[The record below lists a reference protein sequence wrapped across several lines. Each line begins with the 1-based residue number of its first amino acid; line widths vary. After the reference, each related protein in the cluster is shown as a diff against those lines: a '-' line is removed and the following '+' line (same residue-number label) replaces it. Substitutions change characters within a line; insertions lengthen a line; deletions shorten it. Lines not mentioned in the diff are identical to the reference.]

1 MLDPSYLNRIRRRE
15 RIAQRVIG
23 LGGAFVVICVLGILV
38 QISWVALPLFFEP
51 DSEIIA
57 RVPTSDEVD
66 RIVAFG
72 VGDFIRTAY
81 VLTRDGSLRYVRLED
96 GETVAEERL
105 ASPAGSDASIVGV
118 VRHGAGQYT
127 LTWSDGSVSRERFA
141 FGSTLDDDDEVVVF
155 PEISRS
161 MGLAAASEDSEA
173 GSSILET
180 ALLPTEEE
188 GFTRVDRFA
197 DGSVRLHV
205 RAVVT
210 SIFGDS
216 ESADY
221 RFELTEDLDDG
232 TVVAI
237 DVALDGRE
245 LIAIS
250 DAGDLLRWEWDFSDS
265 DDIREPE
272 LVDRVRA
279 AAPGA
284 QLTAVSYVFGDES
297 LVVGD
302 DRGGLTRW
310 LPARSETSGN
320 RRELTQIQTLHSHR
334 GSVTLLSPTQRDKSI
349 VSLDASG
356 TATLAHTTSER
367 RLLDF
372 TTDAPLVH
380 VSINARSDAFA
391 GLDGRGTIHVWELD
405 VPHPEVSMKTLFG
418 EVWYEGYDEP
428 QFRWESSA
436 ATQDSEPKISLVPLL
451 FGTIKGTLYAMLF
464 AVPVAV
470 LGALYTSQ
478 FLSPRMRGIVK
489 PLIEIMAAIPSVV
502 IGFLAAHWFAPILQ
516 KSMTGLFLSFAL
528 FPVIVLGVVAL
539 WDRYGAAGRVLGK
552 RREGYEFLLLAP
564 VIAMAMWI
572 LVKVGDFAEP
582 IIFGSDLQTFL
593 FEGLGVVYDP
603 RNSIVIAFALGFAVV
618 PIIFTI
624 AEDSLSNVPRSLSA
638 GSLALGASRWQTA
651 WRVILPAGAPGI
663 FAATMIGLGRAIGET
678 MIVLMATG
686 NTAIMDWSPFNGMRT
701 ISANIATE
709 AAEAPHLGS
718 LYRVLFLSAVILFV
732 MTFILN
738 TIAEI
743 VRHRIRRKYARF

>member
-23 LGGAFVVICVLGILV
+23 LGGAFVVICVLGILF
-38 QISWVALPLFFEP
+38 QISWVALPLFLEP
-51 DSEIIA
+51 DAEIRA
-57 RVPTSDEVD
+57 RVPTSGEVD
-66 RIVAFG
+66 RVVAFG
-72 VGDFIRTAY
+72 VGEYIETAY
-81 VLTRDGSLRYVRLED
+81 VLTRDGALRYVLLED
-96 GETVAEERL
+96 GKTIAEERL
-105 ASPAGSDASIVGV
+105 ASPGADDASIVGV
-118 VRHGAGQYT
+118 VRHGAGRYS

-141 FGSTLDDDDEVVVF
+141 FESTFDDEGVRTIVPATSRELGLAPDEGDAESGAIVESTLLPADE
-155 PEISRS
+155 S
-161 MGLAAASEDSEA
+161 
-173 GSSILET
+173 
-180 ALLPTEEE
+180 
-188 GFTRVDRFA
+188 GFTRIDRLA
-197 DGSVRLHV
+197 EGGLRLHV
-205 RAVVT
+205 RAVST

-216 ESADY
+216 EATDHRFDLSAD
-221 RFELTEDLDDG
+221 LEDDRIEALDLA
-232 TVVAI
+232 T
-237 DVALDGRE
+237 DGRE
-245 LIAIS
+245 LVAITDS
-250 DAGDLLRWEWDFSDS
+250 GDLLRWEWDFSDS
-265 DDIREPE
+265 DDIREPV

-279 AAPGA
+279 AEPGA
-284 QLTAVSYVFGDES
+284 RLTAVSYVFGDES

-302 DRGGLTRW
+302 DQGRLSRW

-320 RRELTQIQTLHSHR
+320 RRELTRIQTLDPQD
-334 GSVTLLSPTQRDKSI
+334 GSVVQLSPTQRDKSI
-349 VSLDASG
+349 VSLGAGG
-356 TATLAHTTSER
+356 TAILDHTTAER
-367 RLLDF
+367 RLLEF
-372 TTDAPLVH
+372 DADSRLVH
-380 VSINARSDAFA
+380 ASINARSDALA
-391 GLDGRGTIHVWELD
+391 ALDERGTILVWELD

-451 FGTIKGTLYAMLF
+451 FGTLKGTLYAMLF

-516 KSMTGLFLSFAL
+516 QSMTGLFLSFAL
-528 FPVIVLGVVAL
+528 FPVIVLGVVAV

-552 RREGYEFLLLAP
+552 RREGFEFLLLAP
-564 VIAMAMWI
+564 VIGLAMW
-572 LVKVGDFAEP
+572 LCVKVGDFAEP

-709 AAEAPHLGS
+709 APEAPHLGS